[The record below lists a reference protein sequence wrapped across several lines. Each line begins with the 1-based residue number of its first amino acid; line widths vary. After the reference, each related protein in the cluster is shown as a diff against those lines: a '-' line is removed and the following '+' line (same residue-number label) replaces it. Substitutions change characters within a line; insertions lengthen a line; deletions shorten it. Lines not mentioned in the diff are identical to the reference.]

1 MFDKLIDFIINQINN
16 IIPCYIVYE
25 YMNGVRFRFGK
36 LHGTLAPGLHFK
48 IPYVDTMMRDNTV
61 DTTMLLPAQSVIT
74 KDGKELIVKGSIG
87 YKIFDVAKFFCNVY
101 DTRSALSDRT
111 CVIIRAVISE
121 CTFEQVKDVNIDAVF
136 LKLAKKAVKDYG
148 IEVQYVSL
156 IDITNSRS
164 YRLFNENIPLTT

>member
-1 MFDKLIDFIINQINN
+1 MFDKLIDFIVNQINN
-16 IIPCYIVYE
+16 IVPFYVVYE
-25 YMNGVRFRFGK
+25 YMGGVRFRWGK
-36 LHGTLAPGLHFK
+36 YHSSLKPGFHWK

-111 CVIIRAVISE
+111 CVIIREVISE
-121 CTFEQVKDVNIDAVF
+121 CTFNQVKDVTIDEVF
-136 LKLAKKAVKDYG
+136 LSMAKEAVKDYG
-148 IEVQYVSL
+148 IEVQYVAL